1 MARSP
6 VRTTL
11 TEQTYEAL
19 RERILDQT
27 LQPSAR
33 LNIDALSRELNVS
46 TSPLREALAKLE
58 AEGLVVLELYTGYS
72 VAPNP
77 TAKYL
82 EQLID
87 FRILTEGYCVRIG
100 AQVRSPDTVAELKDA
115 IARMTAINRIGTRYR
130 DYRKFI
136 EADAR
141 FHQILVDSAS
151 NEVISKSYAALH
163 VIIVQSR
170 LYVKR
175 HSGGS
180 AQEVVDEHLA
190 VLSAYEKGD
199 GEAAA
204 EAIRRHLEGGKRRL
218 LPLADSTLGPIPSPA
233 KGL

>member
-1 MARSP
+1 MGRTP

-27 LQPSAR
+27 LPPGAR
-33 LNIDALSRELNVS
+33 LNIDALSRELTVS

-77 TAKYL
+77 TATYL

-87 FRILTEGYCVRIG
+87 FRILTEGYCARIG
-100 AQVRSPDTVAELKDA
+100 AQMRSSDTVAELKQA
-115 IARMTAINRIGTRYR
+115 LARMAAINRIGTRYR

-141 FHQILVDSAS
+141 FHQILVNSAS

-175 HSGGS
+175 QSGGS

-190 VLSAYEKGD
+190 IVSAYEQGD

-204 EAIRRHLEGGKRRL
+204 EAVRRHLEGGKRRL
-218 LPLADSTLGPIPSPA
+218 LPLADLPSRTN
-233 KGL
+233 LLTS